1 MKKLM
6 LASMIVLA
14 FTLQA
19 FAQQKMNVQVPMEKL
34 VIDQNQVPQ
43 AVTQAVQKDVSDGQ
57 PVQWHTFPYVF
68 KKYGWDVVN
77 PKLVKKEKKPDQY
90 EVYIKTSHGG
100 RIDAVYGKNGNLVR
114 MREVLK
120 NVELPMN
127 IEDAIAKSQYKDWNI
142 SKDKELITVGEDHV
156 KHYVVRLTKG
166 EQKKTLFI
174 DEKGNFLPHV

>member
-1 MKKLM
+1 MKKLV
-6 LASMIVLA
+6 LASVVVLA
-14 FTLQA
+14 FALQA
-19 FAQQKMNVQVPMEKL
+19 FAQQEMKVQVPMEKL
-34 VIDQNQVPQ
+34 VIDQSQVPQ
-43 AVTQAVQKDVSDGQ
+43 VVKTAVRKDVADGQ
-57 PVQWHTFPYVF
+57 PIQWHTFPYVF
-68 KKYGWDVVN
+68 KKYGWDVIN
-77 PKLVKKEKKPDQY
+77 PKLAKKEKKPDQY

-120 NVELPMN
+120 DVELPMK

-166 EQKKTLFI
+166 EKKKTLFI